1 MKFSFSYSSSCFS
14 GFIFSSDSGFG
25 FSSARAWKLFCSG
38 EMSEM
43 GESLRF
49 GKDGGEDGEAVEV
62 GVDVGEDG
70 ADGEGVGGG
79 GFSFCFWFRG

>member
-1 MKFSFSYSSSCFS
+1 MKITSCFSSSCFS
-14 GFIFSSDSGFG
+14 GFVS
-25 FSSARAWKLFCSG
+25 SSARAWKLLRSG
-38 EMSEM
+38 EMGEM
-43 GESLRF
+43 GESLGF

-79 GFSFCFWFRG
+79 GFSFWFRG